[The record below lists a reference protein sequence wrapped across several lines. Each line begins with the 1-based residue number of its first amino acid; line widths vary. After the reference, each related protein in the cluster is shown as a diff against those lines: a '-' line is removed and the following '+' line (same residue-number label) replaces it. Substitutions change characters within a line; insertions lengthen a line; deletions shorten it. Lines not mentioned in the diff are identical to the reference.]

1 MPVFLPT
8 AVHSTVKPIAFTIEG
23 QQCIYFG
30 DVLLVEMNQTKRFAK
45 AIVESNLSNLPDRTF
60 KVRICR
66 LWWVFFCSHS
76 TNFLISKTKRA
87 HMERT
92 D

>member
-1 MPVFLPT
+1 MN
-8 AVHSTVKPIAFTIEG
+8 AVHSTVKPIAFAFEG
-23 QQCIYFG
+23 QQYIYFG

-66 LWWVFFCSHS
+66 LRWVFFFSHS
-76 TNFLISKTKRA
+76 PNFLISKNKTKRA